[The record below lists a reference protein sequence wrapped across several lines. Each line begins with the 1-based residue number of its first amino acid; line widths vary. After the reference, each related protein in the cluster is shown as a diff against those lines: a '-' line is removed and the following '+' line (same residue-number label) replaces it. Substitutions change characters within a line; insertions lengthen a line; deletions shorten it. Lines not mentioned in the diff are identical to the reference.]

1 MSFGSTPIANS
12 MYHPY
17 MYRGGKRASR
27 LHDMYYVVGHS
38 SPGMDITGTEED
50 HRQHF
55 YPPINPKVSPA
66 HHC

>member
-38 SPGMDITGTEED
+38 SPGM
-50 HRQHF
+50 HQHT
-55 YPPINPKVSPA
+55 YIERPSPA
-66 HHC
+66 CFACGPISVIRTST